1 MRNEPRL
8 EGRLAYSALAQL
20 TLARLR
26 EFLREPD
33 AVFWTFAFP
42 LLLAAGLGIAFRNRP
57 PDVPRIAVVQAY
69 TADTVAQR
77 LREGGL
83 RVELLADSAA
93 AHALRT
99 GRVALVVRPLD
110 DGGVAYVYDEAR
122 EDARSAQLLVD
133 DAVQRG
139 AGRTDP
145 VRAEERL
152 VSERGS
158 RYIDFVVPG
167 LLGMTLMGSG
177 VWGVGFVIVDAR
189 KRKLLK
195 RLAATPMSRSEY
207 LASFLCMRL
216 FLLVLEL
223 VILGGFA
230 AWVFDVPMRGSFGQ
244 LFLIA
249 LVAAFS
255 FSALGLLVASR
266 VRTVEGVQG
275 LMNVVMMPMWI
286 FSGVFF
292 SAANFPE
299 VMQPVIQ
306 ALPLTALNDALRAN
320 MLEGAGWAVITPE
333 LGIMM
338 LWLVAA
344 FVSALRLFRWR

>member
-1 MRNEPRL
+1 MRSERRERRL
-8 EGRLAYSALAQL
+8 VDSALAQL
-20 TLARLR
+20 TLARVR

-57 PDVPRIAVVQAY
+57 PDVPRVAVVREHA
-69 TADTVAQR
+69 ADTIAQR
-77 LREGGL
+77 LQDAGL
-83 RVELLADSAA
+83 RADLLSDSAA

-99 GRVALVVRPLD
+99 GRVAVVVRPLA
-110 DGGVAYVYDEAR
+110 DGGVAYVYDETR
-122 EDARSAQLLVD
+122 EDARGAQLLVD

-152 VSERGS
+152 ISERGS
-158 RYIDFVVPG
+158 RYIDFLVPG

-195 RLAATPMSRSEY
+195 RLAATPMSRSAY

-216 FLLVLEL
+216 ILLVLEL
-223 VILGGFA
+223 IILGGFA
-230 AWVFDVPMRGSFGQ
+230 AWVFKVPMRGSLAQ

-249 LVAAFS
+249 LIAAFS

-292 SAANFPE
+292 SAANFPD
-299 VMQPVIQ
+299 VMQPFVQ

-320 MLEGAGWAVITPE
+320 MLEGAGWGTITPE

-338 LWLVAA
+338 LWLLLAFVAA
-344 FVSALRLFRWR
+344 LKLFRWR